1 MATYKITQM
10 VEEIYYIEADSEDDA
25 LEILYELA
33 STPSNPAG
41 WLEPTQYGS
50 MNITDITLCG
60 ADNE

>member
-25 LEILYELA
+25 LEILYDGVDA
-33 STPSNPAG
+33 SNKDG

-60 ADNE
+60 ADDE

>member
-10 VEEIYYIEADSEDDA
+10 VEEIYYIEADSDDDA
-25 LEILYELA
+25 LEILYDGVDA
-33 STPSNPAG
+33 SNPAG